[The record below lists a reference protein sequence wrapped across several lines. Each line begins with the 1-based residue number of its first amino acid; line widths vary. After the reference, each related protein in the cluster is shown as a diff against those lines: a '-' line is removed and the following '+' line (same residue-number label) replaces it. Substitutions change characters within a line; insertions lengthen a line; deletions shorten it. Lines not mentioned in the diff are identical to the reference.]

1 MSAELLARDT
11 QWVAAIRD
19 RDVAAAAG
27 IVADDFALVLVHPA
41 VAVVDRDRW
50 LAMLPEYVVHS
61 WEVEERIV
69 DVRGDAGLILQ
80 RVLMEATV
88 LGEDRSGRF
97 VLSDAWLSSD
107 GAWRVWRRHSTPL
120 TAGAMPSS
128 EPA

>member
-97 VLSDAWLSSD
+97 VLSDAWLCSD

-128 EPA
+128 APA